1 MDGEL
6 TLSAEQKASLVSLV
20 RMAALRVHDMLPKL
34 QPEGLE
40 ELTEVRQEAC
50 FLFFL
55 PRFVAQHL
63 QRGLKLNG
71 DVTTCVRGLVDC
83 VERGEAEAVALVVV
97 TEKALQLAARAPMRD
112 GMPPKTPAD
121 VADYKAHSRAAFVA
135 QEEARKRSSS
145 SAGGPTPT
153 MSRKTGS
160 VILKSALAGD
170 EGSPSSPGPRRL
182 SLLRGRRQSNAG
194 EQRVDGPLRQG
205 TMFLWVESAEKWKPF
220 WFELA
225 GGELEWFIT
234 VQAPTEVGE
243 GASLVSRA
251 DTAHEDTAPA
261 SEAELRSKKQ
271 DNLVLHGSFS
281 LVGARVK
288 KRHDDT
294 GSILDLKSKTGI
306 SKRKVALLTKNEGEC
321 VAWLAALQSTVALL
335 QSMGLT
341 KTFKPAGEELES
353 NLLFATEAAK
363 KWREVKVQLAEE
375 SLFVLDAESGD
386 RLVTVSVMLVSCKM
400 SKSQRG
406 KKWCF
411 SVNGPGAQY
420 VFATSTEASLTS
432 WVKAL
437 QERQSLLMR
446 KEICYDE
453 VEAGETPSE
462 EVATPQPA
470 AEWKDIRNLPGNN
483 VCADC
488 GSPNPIWVSINL
500 GVFICIDCSGVHRSL
515 GVHVSK
521 VRSLTMDDLDA
532 EALATL
538 RRIGNVNSNLAY
550 LAKLPKEW
558 GIKLPADAERIV
570 RQDFLKKKYVDC
582 VWWKAVSADT
592 APPTAASKSAPSTPV
607 GTSAPNTPVG
617 TRKVPLAPPPG
628 PPDDSNYYL

>member
-1 MDGEL
+1 M
-6 TLSAEQKASLVSLV
+6 S
-20 RMAALRVHDMLPKL
+20 
-34 QPEGLE
+34 
-40 ELTEVRQEAC
+40 
-50 FLFFL
+50 
-55 PRFVAQHL
+55 
-63 QRGLKLNG
+63 G
-71 DVTTCVRGLVDC
+71 DPATCVRALVDV
-83 VERGEAEAVALVVV
+83 VERGDAEALSLLVAV
-97 TEKALQLAARAPMRD
+97 EKAFQLAAEAPMRD
-112 GMPPKTPAD
+112 GVPPKTPAD

-135 QEEARKRSSS
+135 QEEARKRMTSSGS
-145 SAGGPTPT
+145 QTPT
-153 MSRKTGS
+153 VSRKSGS
-160 VILKSALAGD
+160 HLLKSILPGD
-170 EGSPSSPGPRRL
+170 DAASPGSRRL
-182 SLLRGRRQSNAG
+182 SLLRGRRQSNAS

-205 TMFLWVESAEKWKPF
+205 TMFMWVESAEKWKPF

-251 DTAHEDTAPA
+251 NTSQEEASPA
-261 SEAELRSKKQ
+261 SENELRSKKQ

-281 LVGARVK
+281 LVGALVK
-288 KRHDDT
+288 RRNDDT
-294 GSILDLKSKTGI
+294 GAILDLKT
-306 SKRKVALLTKNEGEC
+306 KVGLTKKKMALLTKNDTEC

-335 QSMGLT
+335 QSMGWT
-341 KTFKPAGEELES
+341 KTARSAGEELES
-353 NLLFATEAAK
+353 NLLFATDVAK

-386 RLVTVSVMLVSCKM
+386 KLVTISVMLVSCKM
-400 SKSQRG
+400 CKSQRG

-411 SVNGPGAQY
+411 AVNGPGAQY
-420 VFATSTEASLTS
+420 VFATSTEASVAA

-437 QERQSLLMR
+437 QEKQSVLMR

-453 VEAGETPSE
+453 VEEVQAE
-462 EVATPQPA
+462 EVSTP
-470 AEWKDIRNLPGNN
+470 AEWKDIRSLPGNN

-488 GSPNPIWVSINL
+488 GAPNPIWVSINL

-532 EALATL
+532 DALATL
-538 RRIGNVNSNLAY
+538 RRIGNINSNLAY

-558 GIKLPADAERIV
+558 GIKLPVDAERVV

-592 APPTAASKSAPSTPV
+592 ALPTAATSSKSAPGTPV
-607 GTSAPNTPVG
+607 VTSAPGTPVSG
-617 TRKVPLAPPPG
+617 RKLPIAPPPG
-628 PPDDSNYYL
+628 PPEETNEFL